1 LATAL
6 TGFAKRSFEAAD
18 AIGDAAERAG
28 VAVETLSRLKFAAEQ
43 NDVEFGALTIAIK
56 RWQVTLSQAAS
67 GSKEAGQALGLLKLS
82 ASQLTGLNLEGQLQL
97 IADQFQRI
105 KNPADQTRVAVEL
118 FGRSGEQ
125 LVPLLKQGGSAIGE
139 LTKEAD
145 RLGITLDGRTVKS
158 IDAADKALKK
168 LKATISA
175 FGSGVVGNVALA
187 IMGPQD
193 NVDAALLRL
202 EDLIRRRDAILT
214 GQVRVPGPARS
225 SMLESL
231 NAQIEGQKEALEI
244 LKRSEQ
250 LEAERNPLQIPVE
263 FVPLDEVRTTARG
276 KPLEGMQKLLQDFE
290 EQTRGSLET
299 ANNELERTRL
309 KLQELFE
316 SGAIGAEKMAE
327 RLRVATAK
335 YNESIDIEPV
345 QVSVERV
352 QETLNAQQ
360 RAIQGFVG
368 TVKEGL
374 ANLAMSGE
382 ITGKS
387 ILRFLLSALQSKVLM
402 KAIEALGVAMSK
414 ALNKGAQGGNGGF
427 WQSLIGGVVGAFSA
441 GGGRTSGPRIVGEEG
456 PELLLSNG
464 NVMNRRQL
472 AFAMGNGGGGNVSIG
487 DTTIVVQGTGS
498 PEATAQL
505 VEARIQQNN
514 RRQLEHINRLMANNG
529 FGNLR

>member
-1 LATAL
+1 
-6 TGFAKRSFEAAD
+6 
-18 AIGDAAERAG
+18 
-28 VAVETLSRLKFAAEQ
+28 
-43 NDVEFGALTIAIK
+43 
-56 RWQVTLSQAAS
+56 
-67 GSKEAGQALGLLKLS
+67 
-82 ASQLTGLNLEGQLQL
+82 LTGLNLEGQLQL

-105 KNPADQTRVAVEL
+105 KDPADQTRVAVEL

-125 LVPLLKQGGSAIGE
+125 LVPLLKQGGTAIAA
-139 LTKEAD
+139 LTAEAD
-145 RLGITLDGRTVKS
+145 RLGITLDGKTVRS

-168 LKATISA
+168 LKATVSA
-175 FGSGVVGNVALA
+175 FGSGVAGRIALA
-187 IMGPQD
+187 IVGPQSEL
-193 NVDAALLRL
+193 DAATLKL
-202 EDLIRRRDAILT
+202 EKLQTQL
-214 GQVRVPGPARS
+214 QMLRS
-225 SMLESL
+225 SNPSSNFLKGVNEQAQKDL
-231 NAQIEGQKEALEI
+231 NAQITNQLRAINAIQRRVEEEAN
-244 LKRSEQ
+244 
-250 LEAERNPLQIPVE
+250 ANPLKIPVE
-263 FVPLDEVRTTARG
+263 FVPIDEVRTTARG

-299 ANNELERTRL
+299 ANSELERTRL

-316 SGAIGAEKMAE
+316 NGAINAEKFAE
-327 RLRVATAK
+327 RLRVATIK
-335 YNESIDIEPV
+335 YNEAVDIEPV

-427 WQSLIGGVVGAFSA
+427 WQSLISGAVSAFSA

-472 AFAMGNGGGGNVSIG
+472 AFAMGGRGGNVSIG
-487 DTTIVVQGTGS
+487 DTTIVVQGTGD
-498 PEATAQL
+498 PAATAQL
-505 VEARIQQNN
+505 VEARIQTNN
-514 RRQLEHINRLMANNG
+514 RRQLEEINRLMARNG